1 MRIHRLIIVVVII
14 ATQLVANLA
23 QAEDAS
29 ETIKLLLKRIEE
41 LEKKVER
48 LENKPPLDQ
57 GSSAGDK
64 DKIGALEEKVK
75 ILDRQRELDQENAA
89 EKSKSSPVVSVGQSG
104 LQVRSAD
111 SNFVFKARGYVQ
123 ADARFYAGDNS
134 AGTANDTFLL
144 RRVRPIF
151 EGTVYDK
158 FDYRIMLDFG
168 ANTSATSA
176 NIGNN
181 GMLQDAYL
189 TARLWPEFQI
199 QAGKFKE
206 PVGLERLQSGA
217 NLLFVERG
225 YPTQLVPNRDVGVQL
240 QGELF
245 SGTLNYAAGVFN
257 GVANGGSADIEIAD
271 DDKDVAGRLFAR
283 PFKNSNIGALRGFG
297 IGVAG
302 TYGNQDGALR
312 TFVSP
317 GQQRFF
323 GYRIGLGTNDATANI
338 VADGRHW
345 RVSPQGYYYWGPF
358 GLFGEFVVSDQK
370 VRRDAGDSTF
380 ASIRNTGWQVAAS
393 YILTGEENS
402 FQAITPRKP
411 FSLGGDGWGA
421 WEVTGRVGQLTVD
434 DDAFPLFAN
443 PAISAREATS
453 WGVGLNWHLNRNFK
467 VNLNYEQTD
476 FKGGD
481 NSPLNAKGEKVILTR
496 AQISF

>member
-1 MRIHRLIIVVVII
+1 MRIHRLIIVAVII

-48 LENKPPLDQ
+48 LENKPPFDQ
-57 GSSAGDK
+57 GGAGDK
-64 DKIGALEEKVK
+64 VKIGALEEKVK
-75 ILDRQRELDQENAA
+75 ILDRQRELDQESAA
-89 EKSKSSPVVSVGQSG
+89 EKAKSAPVVSIGQSG
-104 LQVRSAD
+104 FQVRSAD
-111 SNFVFKARGYVQ
+111 TNFVLKVRGYVQ
-123 ADARFYAGDNS
+123 ADARFYPGDNA

-151 EGTVYDK
+151 EGTVFDK

-168 ANTSATSA
+168 ANTSGTSA

-181 GMLQDAYL
+181 GMLQDAYF

-240 QGELF
+240 QGDLF

-297 IGVAG
+297 VGVSG
-302 TYGNQDGALR
+302 TYGNQEGALR

-323 GYRIGLGTNDATANI
+323 GYRVGLGTNAATANI

-380 ASIRNTGWQVAAS
+380 ANIRNTGWQVAAS

-411 FSLGGDGWGA
+411 FSVGGDGWGA

-467 VNLNYEQTD
+467 INLNYEQTD

-481 NSPLNAKGEKVILTR
+481 DSPLNAKGEKAILTR